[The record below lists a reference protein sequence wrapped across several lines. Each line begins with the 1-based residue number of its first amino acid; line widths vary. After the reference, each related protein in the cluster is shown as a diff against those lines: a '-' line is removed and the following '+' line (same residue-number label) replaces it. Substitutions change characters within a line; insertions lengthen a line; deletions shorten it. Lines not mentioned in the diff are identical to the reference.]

1 MSKSVA
7 DLTLGVVF
15 WMLGG
20 ALFLAIAIFPN
31 LLMTWFFNGPATHTI
46 VVPIVAM
53 ILLLMMLL
61 PLVSEFIDDHME

>member
-1 MSKSVA
+1 MSHSVS
-7 DLTLGVVF
+7 DITLGVVF

-20 ALFLAIAIFPN
+20 SLFLALAVFPN
-31 LLMTWFFNGPATHTI
+31 LLMTWFFTGPGTHAI

-53 ILLLMMLL
+53 ILLLMVIL

>member
-20 ALFLAIAIFPN
+20 SLFLAIAIFPN

-53 ILLLMMLL
+53 IVLLMMLL

>member
-1 MSKSVA
+1 MSRSVT
-7 DLTLGVVF
+7 DITLGVVF
-15 WMLGG
+15 WVLGG
-20 ALFLAIAIFPN
+20 SLFLAIAVFPN

-53 ILLLMMLL
+53 IVLLMLML

>member
-1 MSKSVA
+1 MSRSA
-7 DLTLGVVF
+7 TDITLGVVF
-15 WMLGG
+15 WVLGG
-20 ALFLAIAIFPN
+20 SLFLAIAVFPN

-53 ILLLMMLL
+53 IVLLMLML

>member
-1 MSKSVA
+1 MSRSVT
-7 DLTLGVVF
+7 DITLGGVF
-15 WMLGG
+15 WVLGG
-20 ALFLAIAIFPN
+20 SLFLALEVFPN

-53 ILLLMMLL
+53 IVLLILML